1 MRHKKL
7 ASVTALVLVSAIGIG
22 YFNVDQTPHKRVM
35 SRAQVETQPVTTK
48 NLTDQVSGYG
58 TIESSDYVAL
68 KSLQTNKITAI
79 KFKGGETVT
88 SGQTL
93 LMQDSRTAA
102 AQVEQDQAQLT
113 QAKNEWQRQANLMK
127 KGLVS
132 QSDYDDAYS
141 AYKQAVALLAQDSA
155 LLSELTIKAPFSG
168 VISTTDFHVGDV
180 LDSGSN
186 IATLYDPNQ
195 LTVTYQLPSSQRS
208 HYSVGQ
214 TVTVQSEME
223 LASQASGK
231 VTYISP
237 NLSSGLIT
245 LKADLATGAMFTPGQ
260 NVKVVQQTQQMN
272 NQVVIPTASLLTSLE
287 GAQAYVVEGGK
298 AVMRDVTVGN
308 YYDGYVQILS
318 GLKTGDQLVTNGQ
331 NFLHSDEPVDVNNSA
346 NGTNSV
352 NDTSSANSANDS
364 QHAQASGHKGAPST
378 QGKRPQEAQG

>member
-7 ASVTALVLVSAIGIG
+7 ASVTALVLVSAIGVG
-22 YFNVDQTPHKRVM
+22 YFNLEQTPHKRVM
-35 SRAQVETQPVTTK
+35 SRAQVETQSVTTK

-58 TIESSDYVAL
+58 TIESSDYVVL

-79 KFKGGETVT
+79 KFSGGETVA

-93 LMQDSRTAA
+93 LVQDSRTAA

-141 AYKQAVALLAQDSA
+141 AYKQAVALLAQDTA

-168 VISTTDFHVGDV
+168 VISITDFHVGDV
-180 LDSGSN
+180 LDSGSD
-186 IATLYDPNQ
+186 IATLYAPNQ

-208 HYSVGQ
+208 HYRVGQ

-223 LASQASGK
+223 LTSQASGK

-287 GAQAYVVEGGK
+287 GAQAYVVEEGK

-331 NFLHSDEPVDVNNSA
+331 NFLHSDEPVEVNNSA
-346 NGTNSV
+346 NG
-352 NDTSSANSANDS
+352 AKDS
-364 QHAQASGHKGAPST
+364 QHVQASGHKGAPSK

>member
-7 ASVTALVLVSAIGIG
+7 ASVTALVLVSAIGVG
-22 YFNVDQTPHKRVM
+22 YFNLEQTPPKRVM
-35 SRAQVETQPVTTK
+35 SRTQVETQPVTTK

-58 TIESSDYVAL
+58 TIESSDYVVL

-79 KFKGGETVT
+79 KFSGGETVT

-93 LMQDSRTAA
+93 LVQDSRTAS

-141 AYKQAVALLAQDSA
+141 AYKQAVALLAQDTA

-186 IATLYDPNQ
+186 IATLYNPNQ

-214 TVTVQSEME
+214 TVMVQSEME

-287 GAQAYVVEGGK
+287 GAQAYVVEEGK

-331 NFLHSDEPVDVNNSA
+331 NFLHSDEPVEVNNSA
-346 NGTNSV
+346 NR
-352 NDTSSANSANDS
+352 ANGAKDS
-364 QHAQASGHKGAPST
+364 QHVQASGHKGAPSK